1 MAISTL
7 GPWKRFNLIK
17 GGGQRKKKRCILAHA
32 TERVFLKQAQHKT
45 FKASFGRAS
54 MERKKTAHALD
65 LLKVSVLSLWGFGL
79 AKLKRQPFIGCQV
92 YTHYYVRC
100 RFSKLPWILV
110 NWNV

>member
-65 LLKVSVLSLWGFGL
+65 LLKVSVLSLWGF
-79 AKLKRQPFIGCQV
+79 AWQSLKGNHLLVVRFIPIIMCDVDSASYRG
-92 YTHYYVRC
+92 Y
-100 RFSKLPWILV
+100 S
-110 NWNV
+110 